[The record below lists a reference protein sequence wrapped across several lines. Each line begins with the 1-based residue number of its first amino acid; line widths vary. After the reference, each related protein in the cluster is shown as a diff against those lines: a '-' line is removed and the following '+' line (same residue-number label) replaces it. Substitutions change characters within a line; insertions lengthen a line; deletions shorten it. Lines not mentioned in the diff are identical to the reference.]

1 MSAHRV
7 IMPSAISSCSARPA
21 AAAAIGRSRDDIPFV
36 ACLLMAALRQAN
48 APRGCPFVGVDR
60 KWSRPGQNDA
70 IDRAPRGR
78 ELSVREDL
86 TRIIVDWSG
95 SWQAARPGNW
105 LGRSP
110 ATKAALGR

>member
-1 MSAHRV
+1 MLKPPARLNPIEIAVNVKLQQDRRV
-7 IMPSAISSCSARPA
+7 IRRPA
-21 AAAAIGRSRDDIPFV
+21 GCF
-36 ACLLMAALRQAN
+36 
-48 APRGCPFVGVDR
+48 RGDPIKPKPSQIEFLDKDV
-60 KWSRPGQNDA
+60 N
-70 IDRAPRGR
+70 DRAPRGR

-105 LGRSP
+105 LGWSP

>member
-1 MSAHRV
+1 MVRKPGSKHSVASSRV
-7 IMPSAISSCSARPA
+7 TARQNDWNSIRDLHQGP
-21 AAAAIGRSRDDIPFV
+21 RS
-36 ACLLMAALRQAN
+36 MAAV
-48 APRGCPFVGVDR
+48 RGRIHDR
-60 KWSRPGQNDA
+60 SPIHLPKHKKALADRGPSIHDA
-70 IDRAPRGR
+70 SDRAPRGR

-110 ATKAALGR
+110 ATKAALGC

>member
-1 MSAHRV
+1 MTILFSAAVHESVVGTFEKRTDCSSQCPLLREDRKCSAH
-7 IMPSAISSCSARPA
+7 
-21 AAAAIGRSRDDIPFV
+21 
-36 ACLLMAALRQAN
+36 
-48 APRGCPFVGVDR
+48 
-60 KWSRPGQNDA
+60 GQNDA

-78 ELSVREDL
+78 ELSVREGL

-110 ATKAALGR
+110 ATKAALGC

>member
-1 MSAHRV
+1 MSACMRV
-7 IMPSAISSCSARPA
+7 PA
-21 AAAAIGRSRDDIPFV
+21 ADVVAGATSITQPNSLWAAVASLSLGVFALVTLAPVFGGWVVTLFV
-36 ACLLMAALRQAN
+36 A
-48 APRGCPFVGVDR
+48 
-60 KWSRPGQNDA
+60 SDA

-78 ELSVREDL
+78 ELSVREGL

-110 ATKAALGR
+110 ATKAALGC

>member
-1 MSAHRV
+1 MARFGRADPADEGGLSGVERK
-7 IMPSAISSCSARPA
+7 SSV
-21 AAAAIGRSRDDIPFV
+21 GGQTD
-36 ACLLMAALRQAN
+36 AN
-48 APRGCPFVGVDR
+48 
-60 KWSRPGQNDA
+60 
-70 IDRAPRGR
+70 DRAPRGR